1 MFMNDWQ
8 VLQDWTEPSQIICML
23 ATNWFHKWRQLM
35 QVLELCS
42 MRMDRA
48 WLAVTALSTQ
58 Q

>member
-23 ATNWFHKWRQLM
+23 AMNWFHKWRQLM
-35 QVLELCS
+35 QLLELCS